1 MDEYKLYS
9 ISDNYIKYL
18 RKTQDHVFSNKIEN
32 RVHERKYVGVVL
44 YIKDYFYF
52 APLSS
57 PKNSDYMI
65 KDGKRII
72 RKSIIPII
80 RMVDNGRNG
89 QELLGTI
96 KLSNMIPVPMNELCV
111 YDLNCEEDVRY
122 KNLVFK
128 EVNYIRKNKELIKRN
143 AAILYRQKIAG
154 DQSAGYIT
162 NTLDFKQLELLCS
175 EFNRS

>member
-1 MDEYKLYS
+1 MDEYRLYS
-9 ISDNYIKYL
+9 ISDEYIEYL
-18 RKTQDHVFSNKIEN
+18 RKTQVHVFSNKIEN
-32 RVHERKYVGVVL
+32 RVHGRKYIGVVL
-44 YIKDYFYF
+44 SIDGYYYF

-72 RKSIIPII
+72 RRSIVPII

-96 KLSNMIPVPMNELCV
+96 KLSNMIPVPLDELCS
-111 YDLNCEEDVRY
+111 YDLNSEMDAKY
-122 KNLVFK
+122 KNLVLK
-128 EVNYIRKNKELIKRN
+128 EVNFIRKNKELIKRN
-143 AAILYRQKIAG
+143 AAILYGQKKAG

-162 NTLDFKQLELLCS
+162 NTLDFESLEL
-175 EFNRS
+175 